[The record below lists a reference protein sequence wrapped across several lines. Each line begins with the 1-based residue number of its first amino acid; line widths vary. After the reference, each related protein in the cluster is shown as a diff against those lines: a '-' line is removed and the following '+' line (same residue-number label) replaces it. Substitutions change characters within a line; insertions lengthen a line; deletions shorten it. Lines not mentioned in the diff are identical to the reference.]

1 MQVSKECCPSD
12 IAQGFVENE
21 EYNGG
26 IGCFLARDVWPLR
39 HTRTVFVVFDIVRN
53 TCVHDSRG
61 RLYRRTLKSVSSS
74 Q

>member
-1 MQVSKECCPSD
+1 
-12 IAQGFVENE
+12 
-21 EYNGG
+21 
-26 IGCFLARDVWPLR
+26 
-39 HTRTVFVVFDIVRN
+39 VRN